1 MKTRQR
7 FLSLVLGIVML
18 CSLVSMASA
27 ADDNNLNPYGAYD
40 DTVVVT
46 IGKPAV
52 SSLGFLDPN
61 DTQENNSMTRL
72 IKDRLNIEVD
82 VLWESDEY
90 ANKLALEFAAGTLP
104 DMFYM
109 PESAYL
115 LYRQMVDNGLLYDL
129 GSIYD
134 ECAGNY
140 LKYVNETYNNR
151 TLDAFTEA
159 DGSMYALASG
169 NFDYNGH
176 PQLWLRKD
184 WLDALNLDIPTS
196 LEELENV
203 LIAFRDNY
211 NSVGL
216 LLNAT
221 DPLAGWNYMYNAN
234 AVAEYYGAHPNSW
247 VYDEDG
253 NVVYGSTQAGT
264 KDALALLSRWYQE
277 KLIDPEFATR
287 DSSAC
292 NALFT
297 SGQAGAFWGPWWSG
311 YSYGELVNVEGA
323 EVAIVNCPLNAE
335 GKYNVIG
342 APSSANI
349 LCVRADYEHPE
360 VAYKILNLEFEA
372 YRGID
377 KEGYAAIEPD
387 VSNGCNWEAMMPTY
401 GMNLEKAT
409 ALQSAADAANEEVEN
424 GGIKDESI
432 YTAYEVS
439 VAKSAGAF
447 ARGEAKTET
456 DWINYYCR
464 YVASNRFDNLN
475 VTYPAFSNTTESM
488 SDLWP
493 SLSSLEQT
501 TFLQIITGEALVD
514 SFDSFV
520 TQWYAQGGQIV
531 TDEINSLVK

>member
-1 MKTRQR
+1 MKTWHRL
-7 FLSLVLGIVML
+7 LSLVISIAML
-18 CSLVSMASA
+18 CSVVSLASA
-27 ADDNNLNPYGAYD
+27 AESDLTPYGAYGE
-40 DTVVVT
+40 TVTVT

-61 DTQENNSMTRL
+61 DDQENNSMTRL

-90 ANKLALEFAAGTLP
+90 ANKLALEFASGTLP

-109 PESAYL
+109 PEGTYL
-115 LYRQMVDNGLLYDL
+115 LYRQLVDNGLLFDL

-134 ECAGNY
+134 ECAGDY
-140 LKYVNETYNNR
+140 MKYVNETYNNR
-151 TLDAFTEA
+151 TLDAFTES

-176 PQLWLRKD
+176 PQLWIRKD
-184 WLDALNLDIPTS
+184 WLDALNLEIPTT
-196 LEELENV
+196 LEDLENV

-216 LLNAT
+216 ILNAT

-234 AVAEYYGAHPNSW
+234 AIAEYYGAHPNSW
-247 VYDEDG
+247 VFDEEG
-253 NVVYGSTQAGT
+253 NVVYGSTQPGT
-264 KDALALLSRWYQE
+264 KDALEVLARWYKE
-277 KLIDPEFATR
+277 GLIDAEFATR

-292 NALFT
+292 TALFT
-297 SGQAGAFWGPWWSG
+297 SGQAGACFGPWWSG
-311 YSYGELVNVEGA
+311 YSYGEFVNVEGA
-323 EVAIVNCPLNAE
+323 EIAVVNCPLTE
-335 GKYNVIG
+335 DGKYNVIG
-342 APSSANI
+342 APSSACI

-377 KEGYAAIEPD
+377 KEGYAAIADD
-387 VSNGCNWEAMMPTY
+387 VAAGCNWEAMMPTY
-401 GMNLEKAT
+401 GVNLEKAS
-409 ALQSAADAANEEVEN
+409 ALSSAADAANEVIEN
-424 GGIKDESI
+424 GSIADESI
-432 YTAYEVS
+432 YTSYELS
-439 VAKSAGAF
+439 VAKSAGEY
-447 ARGEAKTET
+447 ARGEANTET
-456 DWINYYCR
+456 DWINYHCR
-464 YVASNRFDNLN
+464 YIASNLFDNLN

-493 SLSSLEQT
+493 SLHSLEQT
-501 TFLQIITGEALVD
+501 TFLQIITGEAPID
-514 SFDSFV
+514 AFDSFV